1 MDLKTVASAV
11 AVVAALSIA
20 PILASDL
27 AGIDRTLQADVVE
40 DDAAYGSIVTY
51 AVQLCLTLD
60 DTDAV
65 LDVTHNY
72 TTSAMLDVNA
82 TTDSDLFAIVDPD
95 ATLEQGETRTFELE
109 ATSLLDSTGLFT
121 IDVNVEMRPT
131 ATADERGFW
140 TLTREVSVEVVLC

>member
-40 DDAAYGSIVTY
+40 DDAAYGSVATY
-51 AVQLCLTLD
+51 AVQVCLTLD

-72 TTSAMLDVNA
+72 TASASLDVNA
-82 TTDSDLFAIVDPD
+82 TTASDLFAIVDPS
-95 ATLEQGETRTFELE
+95 ATLTQGETRTFDLE
-109 ATSLLDSTGLFT
+109 ATGLLDSTGLFT
-121 IDVNVEMRPT
+121 IDVTVDMEP
-131 ATADERGFW
+131 ATPGADHGTW
-140 TLTREVSVEVVLC
+140 TLTREIAVEVVLC